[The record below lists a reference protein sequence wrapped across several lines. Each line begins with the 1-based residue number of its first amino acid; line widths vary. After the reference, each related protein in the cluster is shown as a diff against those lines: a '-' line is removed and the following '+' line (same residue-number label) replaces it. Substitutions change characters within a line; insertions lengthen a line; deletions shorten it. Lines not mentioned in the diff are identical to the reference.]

1 MPVEEIPVEE
11 VSVPVEEPILEPEV
25 TVEEKVDVQTNE
37 INSLDEPDFDSDDE
51 FGEAEFNVPPPI
63 REKSVRELMEEVK
76 DNPMV
81 QEAIDLFGGKLTDV
95 YENN

>member
-1 MPVEEIPVEE
+1 MEDVPVPQEEIPMEE
-11 VSVPVEEPILEPEV
+11 VSVLQKKTDIEV
-25 TVEEKVDVQTNE
+25 
-37 INSLDEPDFDSDDE
+37 DEDSFESSDDE
-51 FGEAEFNVPPPI
+51 FGEPDFDVPPPV

-95 YENN
+95 YVNN